1 MVFLQI
7 ILLEEEEVANEAL
20 IKGVLIGKE
29 ARFVHIMD
37 SQITLLMNVTK
48 NIDILLDTSFT
59 GLKDQMLTMLML

>member
-20 IKGVLIGKE
+20 IKGVLMGNE